1 MMKPENLQDRFLNQ
15 ARKDRTMLTLFLM
28 NGFQLRGTIIS
39 FDQFAVLV
47 LSDGKQNLIY
57 KHAISTIQPAEPV
70 SFDAVWQQA
79 EIFLTT

>member
-15 ARKDRTMLTLFLM
+15 ARKDRTMVTLFLM

-47 LSDGKQNLIY
+47 QSDGRQNLIY
-57 KHAISTIQPAEPV
+57 KHAISTIQPAEMV
-70 SFDAVWQQA
+70 KMNG
-79 EIFLTT
+79 T

>member
-1 MMKPENLQDRFLNQ
+1 MTRPENLQDRFLNQ

-47 LSDGKQNLIY
+47 LSEGRQNLIY
-57 KHAISTIQPAEPV
+57 KHAISTIQPSDSVKMTPA
-70 SFDAVWQQA
+70 
-79 EIFLTT
+79 